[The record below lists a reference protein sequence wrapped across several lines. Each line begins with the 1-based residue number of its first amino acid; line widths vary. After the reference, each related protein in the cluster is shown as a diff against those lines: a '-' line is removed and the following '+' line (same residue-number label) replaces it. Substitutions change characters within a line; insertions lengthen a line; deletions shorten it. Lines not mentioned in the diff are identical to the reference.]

1 MNYLELIAINI
12 LIFNKLMNK
21 ENYAL
26 WGLPEE
32 VKFCKKC
39 VISNQRPNS
48 VVEMKNKNIKKE
60 TIVFN
65 DAGICSACE
74 YASEKKDID
83 WKKREEILF
92 ELLEPYRSNDGSYDV
107 LVPSSGGKDSAFQAH
122 ILKYKYKMNPLAITW
137 APNMF
142 TRAGWLNFNNL
153 SRIGGLD
160 SFLYTPNGKLHS
172 YLTKLAF
179 INLGHPF
186 QPFIHG
192 QKIIGPK
199 LAEKFGIKLIMYGE
213 NQAEYGNPID
223 NNEDPFMEPSFFTID
238 DPKEMIIGGK
248 RVGDIINETEF
259 GYQEFQAYIPPTK
272 KIINEKEIKVT
283 YLGFFEKWDPQEC
296 YYYAVDK
303 TGFMPA
309 YERSIGTYSR
319 YTEIDDKIVPFHFYM
334 TYIKFGYGRA
344 TEDAAQEVRNGKITR
359 DEAAYL
365 IKKFDHEFPTKYIN
379 EFCKYIGITLNEF
392 YKIVDSFRSPH
403 LWVKNNNEWILR
415 HNVNKTGINDI

>member
-1 MNYLELIAINI
+1 
-12 LIFNKLMNK
+12 
-21 ENYAL
+21 
-26 WGLPEE
+26 
-32 VKFCKKC
+32 
-39 VISNQRPNS
+39 
-48 VVEMKNKNIKKE
+48 
-60 TIVFN
+60 
-65 DAGICSACE
+65 
-74 YASEKKDID
+74 
-83 WKKREEILF
+83 
-92 ELLEPYRSNDGSYDV
+92 
-107 LVPSSGGKDSAFQAH
+107 
-122 ILKYKYKMNPLAITW
+122 MNPLAVTW

-153 SRIGGLD
+153 SRIGGID

-179 INLGHPF
+179 VNLGHPF

-238 DPKEMIIGGK
+238 DPKEMIMGGK
-248 RVGDIINETEF
+248 KVGDMIKDTEF
-259 GYQEFQAYIPPTK
+259 DYNEFQAYIPPTK
-272 KIINEKEIKVT
+272 ETIKEKEIKVT

-365 IKKFDHEFPTKYIN
+365 IKKFDHEFPKKYVD
-379 EFCKYIGITLNEF
+379 EFCEYIGISLSEF
-392 YKIVDSFRSPH
+392 DNVIDTFRSPH
-403 LWVKNNNEWILR
+403 LWVKNNGEWKLR
-415 HNVNKTGINDI
+415 HNVNKTGINDMQ